1 MDTLLNITLPEG
13 GSLWTEHRRDRRP
26 KEGQACSAISTHSN
40 VPGSKLMCATAF
52 SQHAPCSPSEETQP
66 AAPKTL
72 CLRKGPQLPTQG
84 FTVPILVVPPAAY
97 ANHKHHDLSMPF
109 ICTHDLSVPFVCT
122 HILTVPFICMHILS
136 MPFVYTHVLCV
147 PFICTHV
154 LSVPFVCTHDLSV
167 LFVCT
172 HVLSV
177 PFVCT
182 HVLSVSFICT
192 HDLSVPFICTH
203 NENADAFDVTQSFS
217 PGSTLFHENKQ
228 ESPGKGRQPTCSAL
242 SMGVVQTQLLRLWI
256 CLLAFIHH
264 RANCVNYTDGP
275 RLDGSARD
283 LLPLRGY
290 ANGIRIR

>member
-97 ANHKHHDLSMPF
+97 ANHKHHDLSVPF

-203 NENADAFDVTQSFS
+203 NVSVPFVCTHVLRVPFFLVLS
-217 PGSTLFHENKQ
+217 PLSSHGRLHLFLCPAGLWGLQTPGYVPIPPSSCPWQGHVCVR
-228 ESPGKGRQPTCSAL
+228 SP
-242 SMGVVQTQLLRLWI
+242 
-256 CLLAFIHH
+256 
-264 RANCVNYTDGP
+264 
-275 RLDGSARD
+275 
-283 LLPLRGY
+283 
-290 ANGIRIR
+290 